1 MAVQAVL
8 LKAGSALVTGLVGA
22 AAYDATKKALA
33 KAPLRE
39 GAVAAT
45 ALGLKGSR
53 KAEEV
58 AENVRLN
65 AADILAEAKERV
77 GEESTPPAT
86 GAAHD
91 HDH

>member
-1 MAVQAVL
+1 MALQALVV
-8 LKAGSALVTGLVGA
+8 KAGSALVTGLVGA
-22 AAYDATKKALA
+22 VAYDATKKALA

-39 GAVAAT
+39 TAVAAT
-45 ALGLKGSR
+45 AAGLKGTR

-77 GEESTPPAT
+77 GEEVTPPTA

>member
-1 MAVQAVL
+1 MAIQAVI

-22 AAYDATKKALA
+22 AAYEATKKALA

-39 GAVAAT
+39 TAVAAT
-45 ALGLKGSR
+45 AIGLKGSR
-53 KAEEV
+53 KAEGV

-77 GEESTPPAT
+77 GEEATPPAA

>member
-22 AAYDATKKALA
+22 AAYEATKKALA

-39 GAVAAT
+39 SAVAAT

-58 AENVRLN
+58 AENARLN